1 MAFDLD
7 KMSRTEL
14 QSLRRDVDKALE
26 SLDTRRRKE
35 ALEAAEKAA
44 AEHGF
49 ALTDILGGKTKK
61 SATRGAPAKYRNPED
76 GNQTWS
82 GRGRQP
88 GWFKDAIA
96 SGKSPEALEI

>member
-7 KMSRTEL
+7 RMSREEL

-26 SLDTRRRKE
+26 SLESRRRKE

-49 ALTDILGGKTKK
+49 NLNEILGGKGKK
-61 SATRGAPAKYRNPED
+61 PAGRGAAAKYRNPED
-76 GNQTWS
+76 GTQTWS

-88 GWFKDAIA
+88 GWFKEAISA
-96 SGKSPEALEI
+96 GKSPESMEV